1 MKSKPL
7 VCPECKGPLGKRE
20 NTLICQHCKENYA
33 VKNGIPDF
41 VGSFEYWGEI
51 NPWAM
56 KKVLETARKEG
67 YLSALSEFV
76 IENERLG
83 RYLLS
88 SVRSDWIF
96 HCLDYK
102 RSKTCL
108 DTGSGWG
115 TLSRSLL
122 NYFDEV
128 WSLEAVWERIK
139 FQEIMKSQGKL
150 DGLNL
155 VRSLA
160 HKLPFA
166 DNYFDLV
173 VANGML
179 EWVSLGDIY
188 KNPMEVQLDF
198 LNETYRVLKD
208 GGCLY
213 IGIENRVAYRNFLGE
228 RDHSGLPFTSIMP
241 RRLSSLIVSLTS
253 SAYEKRLYE
262 KKVNAYRTYT
272 YTLPGYLKLLR
283 KAGFSKV
290 DFYWTSNY
298 NYPKFSGNVSDSSSF
313 NFYLKTKRAWRIRG
327 KPFKMRDRIYL
338 SLPQGLQKILFTIGI
353 QLFPFFLIFAYK
365 GHKGQTF
372 ESQLLKTVSAEKMSH
387 LRVSGSDYDNS
398 SIMYFLINTATND
411 LHSVVK
417 IPRFRQGSK
426 ALDEKETRLSVFND
440 FSFKTIRVEGT
451 PVYIEKKIPYTRM
464 EILNP
469 RHNFLALKWL
479 INFQNKTEKGFLSS
493 EDLNSDCSL
502 LSEYLSLMKL
512 DKELKR
518 KIEDDLMQLF
528 SYLGVKKVPKTSE
541 HGDYCAANILIKG
554 RNVFVVDWE
563 DYKDSGNPLFDFGF
577 FLITNSKST
586 ESSVYESFYRSFT
599 GKGQYSSILKGIAK
613 RFLNEKN
620 LDTETLNLVIPY
632 TLVRFIRD
640 HDPRFRRWKYNFAV
654 FHRLLESWYKRSKEI
669 NEFLLSEPK

>member
-1 MKSKPL
+1 MKLKPL
-7 VCPECKGPLGKRE
+7 VCPECKGPLEKRE
-20 NTLICQHCKENYA
+20 NILVCQNCKENYT
-33 VKNGIPDF
+33 VRSGIPDF

-51 NPWAM
+51 SPWNM
-56 KKVLETARKEG
+56 KKLLDTAHKEG

-88 SVRSDWIF
+88 SLRSDWIF
-96 HCLDYK
+96 HCLTTEK
-102 RSKTCL
+102 SKTCL

-139 FQEIMKSQGKL
+139 FQEIVKNQAKL
-150 DGLNL
+150 NGLNL

-213 IGIENRVAYRNFLGE
+213 IGIENRIGYRNFLGE
-228 RDHSGLPFTSIMP
+228 RDHSGLPFTSILP
-241 RRLSSLIVSLTS
+241 RRLSSLVVSLAS
-253 SAYEKRLYE
+253 SAYKKRLYR
-262 KKVNAYRTYT
+262 KKVSAYRTYT

-283 KAGFSKV
+283 KAGFSQV

-298 NYPKFSGNVSDSSSF
+298 NYPKFSGNVSDSSAL
-313 NFYLKTKRAWRIRG
+313 NFYLKAKRAWRIRG
-327 KPFKMRDRIYL
+327 KPFKLRDKVYL
-338 SLPQGLQKILFTIGI
+338 SLPEGLQKILFTVGI

-365 GHKGQTF
+365 GQKGQTL
-372 ESQLLKTVSAEKMSH
+372 ESQLLKRVSTEKMSF
-387 LRVSGSDYDNS
+387 LRVSGGDYDDSN
-398 SIMYFLINTATND
+398 IMYFLVDTATND

-417 IPRFRQGSK
+417 IPRFWQGSK
-426 ALDEKETRLSVFND
+426 VLNEKEKRLSVFND
-440 FSFKTIRVEGT
+440 FSFKTTRLEGT
-451 PVYIEKKIPYTRM
+451 PVYIEKKIPHTRM

-469 RHNFLALKWL
+469 SHNFLALKWL

-493 EDLNSDCSL
+493 EDLDSDCSL
-502 LSEYLSLMKL
+502 LTEYLSLTKL
-512 DKELKR
+512 DSKVKR
-518 KIEDDLMQLF
+518 KVRGDLMQL
-528 SYLGVKKVPKTSE
+528 SSHLDAKKVPKTSE

-577 FLITNSKST
+577 FVITNSKST
-586 ESSVYESFYRSFT
+586 ESSVYESFYKNFT
-599 GKGQYSSILKGIAK
+599 GKGQYSNILKQIAR

-620 LDTETLNLVIPY
+620 LETETLNLVIPY

-640 HDPRFRRWKYNFAV
+640 HDPRFQRWKYNFAV
-654 FHRLLESWYKRSKEI
+654 FHRLLESWYKRNKEI
-669 NEFLLSEPK
+669 NEFLLSETK